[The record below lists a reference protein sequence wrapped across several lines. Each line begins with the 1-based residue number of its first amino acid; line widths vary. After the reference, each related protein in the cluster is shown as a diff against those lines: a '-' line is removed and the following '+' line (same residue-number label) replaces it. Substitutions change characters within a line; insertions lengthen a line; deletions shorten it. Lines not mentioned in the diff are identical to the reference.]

1 MSFWLVPPLVLLPRA
16 IKGIPNATPVTW
28 IKLALAHF
36 GLFVGSNVV
45 AAGIY
50 RGVDHFCNGDQSAT
64 IEDSEKEKAEE
75 NASNNE
81 ENSAITDGDE
91 HGAKSKVA
99 LTERQSFA
107 YDLGKKDSLGTLI
120 GDSKIDAEIA
130 ELTEEYKENDK
141 ATKQRKQMKLIR
153 FWGIVSIV
161 FYAGA
166 GSGVINSTN
175 PALATTSITA
185 YAAGMS
191 MPSKVK
197 KVLHPL
203 LFTALVSAVAVVIVE
218 KIKRKGRPLETSDWT
233 ELLQEFTP
241 AGKLS
246 PQSSADPFIPP
257 GKLFSLLLG
266 PACTALAFRIFA
278 QQKSLGKSLPAVLAS
293 SIITTIASLFIS
305 PAVGNAVG
313 LPSELNG
320 VLAHRSVTSAL
331 AIPSAE
337 QCGASPEL
345 TVAAVLITGLYG
357 ASGSWLLD
365 ALKIGRPGGRS
376 GSDENDPSYISF
388 GRGTVVGTA
397 SHSIG
402 TAALLAANET
412 KASGIASVSM
422 LVAGIAHAVVCAIPN
437 APNAIRTLAG
447 QS

>member
-1 MSFWLVPPLVLLPRA
+1 MLLPRA
-16 IKGIPNATPVTW
+16 IKGIPNAKAATW
-28 IKLALAHF
+28 IKLALVHF
-36 GLFVGSNVV
+36 GLFVGSNVL

-50 RGVDHFCNGDQSAT
+50 RGVDYFCNGDQTAAIADAT
-64 IEDSEKEKAEE
+64 STEGEERNEDMSEGMDGNGEKL
-75 NASNNE
+75 
-81 ENSAITDGDE
+81 
-91 HGAKSKVA
+91 KVA

-107 YDLGKKDSLGTLI
+107 FDLGKKDSLGTLI
-120 GDSKIDAEIA
+120 GDSQIDAEIA
-130 ELTEEYKENDK
+130 ELTEQFEEDPVK
-141 ATKQRKQMKLIR
+141 AKYRKQVKLIR

-166 GSGVINSTN
+166 GSGVIGSTN

-185 YAAGMS
+185 YAAGMT
-191 MPSKVK
+191 MPGKVK

-203 LFTALVSAVAVVIVE
+203 LFTALVSAIAVVIVE
-218 KIKRKGRPLETSDWT
+218 KIKRRGRPLDASDWT
-233 ELLQEFTP
+233 ELLREFTP
-241 AGKLS
+241 AGKLT
-246 PQSSADPFIPP
+246 PQSAGDPFIAP

-278 QQKSLGKSLPAVLAS
+278 QQKSLGKSLPAVLVS
-293 SIITTIASLFIS
+293 SIVTSVASLFVS
-305 PAVGNAVG
+305 PAIGNVVG
-313 LPSELNG
+313 LPPELNG

-357 ASGSWLLD
+357 ASSSWLLEM
-365 ALKIGRPGGRS
+365 LNLGRPS
-376 GSDENDPSYISF
+376 GSTGSDKNDPSYISF
-388 GRGTVVGTA
+388 GRGAVVGTA

-402 TAALLAANET
+402 TAALVGDNET
-412 KASGIASVSM
+412 KASGIASVTM

-437 APNAIRTLAG
+437 APNAIRTIAG